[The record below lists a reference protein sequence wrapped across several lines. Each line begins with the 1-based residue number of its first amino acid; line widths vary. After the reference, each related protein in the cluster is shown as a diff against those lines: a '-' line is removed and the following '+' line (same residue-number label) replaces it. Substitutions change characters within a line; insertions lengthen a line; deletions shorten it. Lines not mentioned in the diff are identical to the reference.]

1 MGNFT
6 TRHTNKPSLL
16 MNWFELPVLDLS
28 RAVKFYSHLF
38 QTSFEILEQGEYSM
52 SLFPKEIGGGG
63 ALMKGP
69 GSVPSE
75 YGPLIYLNA
84 NDEIPKMLL
93 RVEEAGGRIILEQTT
108 INEEMGSFALFIDS
122 EGNRLALHSNHSL

>member
-1 MGNFT
+1 MGSFT
-6 TRHTNKPSLL
+6 GHSKKSKALS
-16 MNWFELPVLDLS
+16 NWFELPVHDLS

-38 QTSFEILEQGEYSM
+38 SVEFEIKEQGEYSM
-52 SLFPKEIGGGG
+52 SLFPQEIGGGG

-84 NDEIPKMLL
+84 NDKIPAMLA

-108 INEEMGSFALFIDS
+108 INEEMGSFALYIDS
-122 EGNRLALHSNHSL
+122 EGNRLALHSNRIV